1 MGEMHKDRSQLLGSL
16 KCERKIKGR
25 IRLVDCRMGVFTVSW
40 KPEVWKRGEKGNR
53 LVDEFCSH
61 GCRVSG
67 ASLLQETCSN
77 IRISAHEIPL
87 NHGPFSRHEHSLD
100 IGRKKTNSGNAFRI
114 FVLVPGLCW
123 FGIPEAI
130 IVIGVIAQ

>member
-87 NHGPFSRHEHSLD
+87 NEPSVKVQLD
-100 IGRKKTNSGNAFRI
+100 QTGWQYKTCSMLSNLCLGR
-114 FVLVPGLCW
+114 LGL
-123 FGIPEAI
+123 
-130 IVIGVIAQ
+130 